1 VRSPSRGTILVR
13 FSTQNRTTGKNS
25 PNSAEF
31 PANSPSYLV
40 LDNDQ
45 NTEIV
50 IGSNT
55 NCNVGCPLIDP
66 IHRGVRCLNNEDCG
80 AGTCNT
86 GYCRCL
92 DVKQCTPGH
101 VCAAPPMGTPGVGN
115 TCRAEHP
122 PGAKKSGVRVLRDQL
137 DRWSSS
143 RPIWNQH
150 AYSITN
156 VNDDATI
163 PQTAKWTP
171 NFTDPDLNNFR
182 QNQQGKIPPTALA
195 DLTSDE
201 VACMLNGNASILSA
215 EVCNRGIKTV
225 GAGLNTAFYQ
235 GDPKDGVVLCVATTM
250 DALASEACVTVS
262 CQFDGVVMGDVEV
275 VSNDDGKGGK
285 TTLECIYT
293 NNDDNANPI
302 QCK

>member
-1 VRSPSRGTILVR
+1 MAVDRAPPTNPRTGTCAAARSRGLGPILSR
-13 FSTQNRTTGKNS
+13 FCRDPGLSRDNS
-25 PNSAEF
+25 PNSASQA
-31 PANSPSYLV
+31 P
-40 LDNDQ
+40 LDDH
-45 NTEIV
+45 T
-50 IGSNT
+50 
-55 NCNVGCPLIDP
+55 
-66 IHRGVRCLNNEDCG
+66 H
-80 AGTCNT
+80 
-86 GYCRCL
+86 
-92 DVKQCTPGH
+92 H
-101 VCAAPPMGTPGVGN
+101 
-115 TCRAEHP
+115 
-122 PGAKKSGVRVLRDQL
+122 
-137 DRWSSS
+137 
-143 RPIWNQH
+143 
-150 AYSITN
+150 ITN